1 MLRFD
6 NGTYLSLLFKL
17 ILSKRLRA
25 VYKIRVLAHFH
36 PWGIFGLDGINTF

>member
-1 MLRFD
+1 MLRCV

-25 VYKIRVLAHFH
+25 VYKMRVLAHFH
-36 PWGIFGLDGINTF
+36 RWGIFGLDGISTF